1 MDGWSHHGGHPALR
15 ACIYVYAR
23 PFSALPMDRAVSIN
37 LTVIIPVLNPMIYTL
52 RNQEMKAAMKRL
64 SRRFMQF
71 EKG

>member
-1 MDGWSHHGGHPALR
+1 
-15 ACIYVYAR
+15 
-23 PFSALPMDRAVSIN
+23 MDRAVSIN